1 MDEGWNTFPTENATS
16 RWICLHAGW
25 SMHQDNTYMANIRN
39 LFCFSAVQNVCFCH
53 FCDRF
58 ALIRTVMPSTPVL
71 GKPEC
76 YSRKC
81 IMKVEQ
87 PVRTQHLEIQYRAEK
102 QTWTTCQD
110 SVRHFNSSEFE
121 NLGTFSEKS
130 RSQRYHMNLWRY
142 TVRPNRSVND
152 SDREAYM
159 NSRTDMSISELTM
172 MLKS

>member
-1 MDEGWNTFPTENATS
+1 
-16 RWICLHAGW
+16 
-25 SMHQDNTYMANIRN
+25 MHQDNTYMANIRN

-53 FCDRF
+53 LCDHF

-102 QTWTTCQD
+102 QTWTTYQD

-142 TVRPNRSVND
+142 TVRPNRSVTD

-159 NSRTDMSISELTM
+159 SSRTDMSISELTM